1 VKFLH
6 IAVERARIVLRIAMA
21 VAAVSL
27 VLTPQRIAA
36 ESLLQPLG
44 KWDLDYAVAQCAAI
58 RNYGTTQHPVTLM
71 IRPSPVGDTY
81 EILVARKDASPEFAE
96 ELEGTVDFGAGPI
109 KAWLLHF
116 RSQKQ
121 HLDVYQFR
129 ISAAEMVQGRSASSV
144 ILRIRNA
151 PDFAFSL
158 ASMPQLLSGL
168 DACTADLKTYWNMG
182 GEKDGRIATPASG
195 GVRRLFSPDDYPTEA
210 MSRHQEGR
218 AQFLLL
224 VDEKGKVAGCHV
236 ILASGVPVLDA
247 MGCAI
252 LLDRAQFTP
261 ALDPSGRPV
270 RSTLTTPP
278 VQWRIR

>member
-1 VKFLH
+1 M
-6 IAVERARIVLRIAMA
+6 RIVASA
-21 VAAVSL
+21 VAAASL
-27 VLTPQRIAA
+27 FLIPQQTAA
-36 ESLLQPLG
+36 EPLQPIG
-44 KWDLDYAVAQCAAI
+44 KWDLDYAVAQCAAL
-58 RNYGTTQHPVTLM
+58 RNYGNPDHPVTFM
-71 IRPSPVGDTY
+71 IRPSPIGDTY
-81 EILVARKDASPEFAE
+81 EILVARKDTSPEFAE

-116 RSQKQ
+116 RSQSQ

-129 ISAAEMVQGRSASSV
+129 ISAAEMAQARSATSV

-158 ASMPQLLSGL
+158 ASMPQLLDGL
-168 DACTADLKTYWNMG
+168 ATCTADLKQYWNMG
-182 GEKDGRIATPASG
+182 GEKDGRIATPATG
-195 GVRRLFSPDDYPTEA
+195 NVRHLFSPDDYPTEA

-252 LLDRAQFTP
+252 LLERAKFTP
-261 ALDPSGRPV
+261 ALDRSGKAV

-278 VQWRIR
+278 VQWQIR

>member
-1 VKFLH
+1 M
-6 IAVERARIVLRIAMA
+6 RIGALA
-21 VAAVSL
+21 VAAISL
-27 VLTPQRIAA
+27 SLIPRPTAA
-36 ESLLQPLG
+36 EPLQPVG
-44 KWDLDYAVAQCAAI
+44 KWDLDYAVAQCAAL
-58 RNYGTTQHPVTLM
+58 RNYGNPQHPITLM

-116 RSQKQ
+116 RSQEQ

-129 ISAAEMVQGRSASSV
+129 ISAAEIAQARSASLV
-144 ILRIRNA
+144 ILRIRDA

-158 ASMPQLLSGL
+158 ASMPQLLDGL
-168 DACTADLKTYWNMG
+168 NACTADLKQYWNMG
-182 GEKDGRIATPASG
+182 GEKDGRIAKPATGS
-195 GVRRLFSPDDYPTEA
+195 VRHLFSPDDYPTEA
-210 MSRHQEGR
+210 MNRHQEGR

-252 LLDRAQFTP
+252 LLERAKFTP
-261 ALDPSGRPV
+261 ALDDSGKAV
-270 RSTLTTPP
+270 RSVLMTPP
-278 VQWRIR
+278 VQWRLR